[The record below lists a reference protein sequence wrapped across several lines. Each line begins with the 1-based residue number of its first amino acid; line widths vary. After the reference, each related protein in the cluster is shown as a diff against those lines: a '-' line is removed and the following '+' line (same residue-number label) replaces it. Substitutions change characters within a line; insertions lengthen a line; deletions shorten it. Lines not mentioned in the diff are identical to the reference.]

1 MVHRSR
7 SDWLGVRAHEGL
19 VMLRTP
25 LVALMAMVLVAVSA
39 IPCTAQTLEGIAIL
53 PADTFQPGPS
63 SGQFIAA
70 ANGRIPPFLNQQP
83 VQGVS
88 SVLRAKNGDFL
99 VMSDNGYG
107 ARNNSA
113 DYVLRVPSHHAGLQ
127 NAGRRHRDERRKIV
141 HHAPGS
147 RPSHQLCDRGRF
159 SDVPGQPD

>member
-1 MVHRSR
+1 
-7 SDWLGVRAHEGL
+7 
-19 VMLRTP
+19 MLRTP
-25 LVALMAMVLVAVSA
+25 LVALIVLLLVAGSV
-39 IPCTAQTLEGIAIL
+39 IPCAAQTLEGIAVL

-88 SVLRAKNGDFL
+88 SVLQARNGDFL

-113 DYVLRVPSHHAGLQ
+113 D
-127 NAGRRHRDERRKIV
+127 
-141 HHAPGS
+141 
-147 RPSHQLCDRGRF
+147 
-159 SDVPGQPD
+159 